1 MGFTD
6 KSNKTRRVLHRLV
19 GVLSAPVVRTPGL
32 FAAMVLMLTAVP
44 WTQYVIV
51 KPGTVPPLAA
61 TVQMLSAAMVL
72 VWAVLAVYLL
82 LRLWRRWAACL
93 WLVPVFVAL
102 TANWLIDLVL
112 MVVYKSFF
120 NPDIA
125 AVIVST
131 NPGEATDFISAYGT
145 AEGMYCV
152 FGSLALFI
160 GAYFGMSYLR
170 RRLSAG
176 LRPALRVAAVVMML
190 AAALCMAFMPESDV
204 TRTNICGK
212 TDAFTGQDFGHGIVP
227 TGVPLVTDADAA
239 PQKIVVIIG
248 ESLSRSHCSLYG
260 YGRPTQPRLAR
271 LAADS
276 SLVVF
281 SQPTAPA
288 LHTIAA
294 FRYIIGTWNGQADH
308 NWYDCPTFLEVA
320 RRSGYRLSWISNQ
333 SPKGVYDNPVKK
345 IADFCDRLA
354 FTDNGMIGSK
364 GMRIGDDL
372 DSLLIP
378 MAQRW
383 NDGARDLSVIHLLG
397 SHVAYWLRYPPH
409 YGRFRRADYPDLPT
423 DRQRI
428 VLSSYDNT
436 VLYNDMV
443 VSRLM
448 RLYDRQDAVVIYFSD
463 HAQDLFE
470 SDRHFFGHGRDGVP
484 ASESAAA
491 AIPMMVYMTPAFR
504 RRHPDT
510 EALIRRASAR
520 PFNTT
525 DLTALLMQIMHTE
538 FALAAPEERG

>member
-1 MGFTD
+1 MEHSD
-6 KSNKTRRVLHRLV
+6 MMNRAKRLLRRLV

-32 FAAMVLMLTAVP
+32 FASIVLMLTAVP
-44 WTQYVIV
+44 WTQYVIM
-51 KPGTVPPLAA
+51 KPGKVPLLAA
-61 TVQMLSAAMVL
+61 TVQMLSVAMVL

-82 LRLWRRWAACL
+82 LRMWRRWAAYL
-93 WLVPVFVAL
+93 WLVPAFVL
-102 TANWLIDLVL
+102 LSSNWLIDLVL

-131 NPGEATDFISAYGT
+131 NPGEATNFISAYGT
-145 AEGMYCV
+145 AEGMYYV

-160 GAYFGMSYLR
+160 GAYFGMSYLKR
-170 RRLSAG
+170 KLSAR
-176 LRPALRVAAVVMML
+176 LRPALRIAAVVMML
-190 AAALCMAFMPESDV
+190 AAALCMIFMPESDV
-204 TRTNICGK
+204 TKTNICGK
-212 TDAFTGQDFGHGIVP
+212 IDAFTGQDFGHEIEP
-227 TGVPLVTDADAA
+227 TGVPLVTDAARA

-260 YGRPTQPRLAR
+260 YGRPTQPRLGR

-276 SLVVF
+276 LLVVF

-294 FRYIIGTWNGQADH
+294 FKYIVGTWNGEADRD
-308 NWYDCPTFLEVA
+308 WFRCPTFLEVA

-364 GMRIGDDL
+364 GMRVSDDL

-378 MAQRW
+378 IVQKW
-383 NDGARDLSVIHLLG
+383 NDDVKDLSVIHLLG
-397 SHVAYWLRYPPH
+397 SHVAYYLRYPKH
-409 YGRFRRADYPDLPT
+409 YNRFRRADYDRPT

-443 VSRLM
+443 VSELM
-448 RLYDRQDAVVIYFSD
+448 KLYDGQDAVVIYFSD

-470 SDRHFFGHGRDGVP
+470 SDRHFFGHGRDGNPV
-484 ASESAAA
+484 SEAAAA
-491 AIPMMVYMTPAFR
+491 AIPMMVYMTPVFR
-504 RRHPDT
+504 SAHPDT
-510 EALIRRASAR
+510 EALIRSTAAR

-525 DLTALLMQIMHTE
+525 DLTALLMQIMHTD
-538 FALAAPEERG
+538 FAE

>member
-1 MGFTD
+1 MGLSG
-6 KSNKTRRVLHRLV
+6 KINKVKHVLHRLV

-44 WTQYVIV
+44 WTQYVII
-51 KPGTVPPLAA
+51 KPGKVAPLAA
-61 TVQMLSAAMVL
+61 TVQMLSVAMVL

-82 LRLWRRWAACL
+82 LRQWRRWAAYL
-93 WLVPVFVAL
+93 WLLPAFVAL
-102 TANWLIDLVL
+102 TADWLIDLVL

-145 AEGMYCV
+145 ADGMYCV

-170 RRLSAG
+170 RIIPVRLHLP
-176 LRPALRVAAVVMML
+176 LRIAAIVMML
-190 AAALCMAFMPESDV
+190 AAVLCMAFMPESDV
-204 TRTNICGK
+204 TKTNICGK
-212 TDAFTGQDFGHGIVP
+212 IDAFTGQDFGQAIEP
-227 TGVPLVTDADAA
+227 TGVPLVTDAARA

-260 YGRPTQPRLAR
+260 YGRPTQPHLAR

-281 SQPTAPA
+281 KEPVAPA

-294 FRYIIGTWNGQADH
+294 FRYIVGTWNGEADRE
-308 NWYDCPTFLEVA
+308 WYRCPTFLEVA

-333 SPKGVYDNPVKK
+333 SPKGIYDNPVKK
-345 IADFCDRLA
+345 IADYCDRLA

-364 GMRIGDDL
+364 GMRISDDL

-378 MAQRW
+378 MTQRW
-383 NDGARDLSVIHLLG
+383 NDDVRDLSVIHLLG
-397 SHVAYWLRYPPH
+397 SHVAYYLRYPKH
-409 YGRFRRADYPDLPT
+409 YNRFRPADYDRPT
-423 DRQRI
+423 RRQRI

-484 ASESAAA
+484 ASEAAAA

-510 EALIRRASAR
+510 EALIRRAAAR

-525 DLTALLMQIMHTE
+525 DLTVLLMQIMHTE
-538 FALAAPEERG
+538 FAE